1 MFCFLSGTIP
11 NHLILPTKINSR
23 WIKNSN
29 VRPETIQILEET
41 RENLID
47 NSLGSVLCCVC
58 VWWFFFFFW
67 SDIKS
72 KGNQS
77 KISKWHYIQLKSFYT
92 EKGKKKINKMKKAI
106 YGMGE
111 YICQSYIGIRYQYFT
126 YAHRHK
132 HKLDYSTIRR
142 KSWHVGKDGWTLKN
156 YGKWNKPKK
165 NK

>member
-58 VWWFFFFFW
+58 VWWFFFFFLV
-67 SDIKS
+67 
-72 KGNQS
+72 
-77 KISKWHYIQLKSFYT
+77 WHQKQRQPKQNKQMALHPTK
-92 EKGKKKINKMKKAI
+92 KLLHRKRKKKINKMKKAI
-106 YGMGE
+106 YGMEE

>member
-1 MFCFLSGTIP
+1 MFCFLPGTIP

-47 NSLGSVLCCVC
+47 NSLDSVLCCVC
-58 VWWFFFFFW
+58 VWFFFFFFW

-92 EKGKKKINKMKKAI
+92 EKEKKNQQNEKSNLWNGRIYLPIIYWDKIAI
-106 YGMGE
+106 F
-111 YICQSYIGIRYQYFT
+111 YICTQTQT
-126 YAHRHK
+126 
-132 HKLDYSTIRR
+132 
-142 KSWHVGKDGWTLKN
+142 
-156 YGKWNKPKK
+156 
-165 NK
+165 

>member
-1 MFCFLSGTIP
+1 MFCFLSSTIP

-29 VRPETIQILEET
+29 VRPETIQLLEET
-41 RENLID
+41 WEKLID
-47 NSLGSVLCCVC
+47 NSLGSVLWYVCVC
-58 VWWFFFFFW
+58 CFFFFLVW
-67 SDIKS
+67 HQKQRQPKQNKQIALHPTK
-72 KGNQS
+72 KRLHRKRKKNQ
-77 KISKWHYIQLKSFYT
+77 Q
-92 EKGKKKINKMKKAI
+92 NKKAI
-106 YGMGE
+106 YGMEE

-126 YAHRHK
+126 HSHRHK

-156 YGKWNKPKK
+156 YGKWNKTKK